1 MEVNKHKTALVAGDT
16 GFIDS
21 HLCDLLVK
29 DGYKVLCME
38 ISTQDVWKTFSICR
52 EHLILVCKS

>member
-29 DGYKVLCME
+29 DGYKVLCMDNLYTGRME
-38 ISTQDVWKTFSICR
+38 NVL
-52 EHLILVCKS
+52 HLQGALDSRL